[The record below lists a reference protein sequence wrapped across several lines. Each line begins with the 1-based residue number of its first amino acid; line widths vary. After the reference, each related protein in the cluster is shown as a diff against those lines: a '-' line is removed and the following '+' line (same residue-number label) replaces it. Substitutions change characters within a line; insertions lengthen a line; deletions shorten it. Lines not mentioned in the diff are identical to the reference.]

1 VTRVGASLAARAART
16 GAGITL
22 LRAITHEQKRPLVHL
37 PVQHL
42 DAQDALAGV
51 VVSSV
56 FCVGRAPPMKNK
68 CGFFRRPLG
77 V

>member
-1 VTRVGASLAARAART
+1 M
-16 GAGITL
+16 
-22 LRAITHEQKRPLVHL
+22 RAITHEQKRPLVHL